1 MFRFRLETVLKYR
14 QFLEDQKLAALA
26 EAQRIL
32 EEEKEKARKLI
43 DMRAQYFAALRE
55 ETKKEELSINM
66 LSFYQA
72 YIFYLDRSIERQN
85 KIVERARA
93 VVVEKQQELIEAK
106 KQKEVMVKLRE
117 RAWQAYK
124 YEEDRRDQIA
134 LDETA
139 SIKFIRTKQGLN
151 TFAAS

>member
-1 MFRFRLETVLKYR
+1 
-14 QFLEDQKLAALA
+14 
-26 EAQRIL
+26 
-32 EEEKEKARKLI
+32 
-43 DMRAQYFAALRE
+43 
-55 ETKKEELSINM
+55 M

-85 KIVERARA
+85 KIVARARA
-93 VVVEKQQELIEAK
+93 VVVEKQQELIEAR
-106 KQKEVMVKLRE
+106 KQKEVMVKLKE
-117 RAWQAYK
+117 RAWKVYK

-151 TFAAS
+151 TFASS

>member
-14 QFLEDQKLAALA
+14 QFLEDQKLVALA

-43 DMRAQYFAALRE
+43 DMRAQYCAALRE

-85 KIVERARA
+85 KIVARARA
-93 VVVEKQQELIEAK
+93 VVVEKQQELIEAR
-106 KQKEVMVKLRE
+106 KQKEVMVKLKE
-117 RAWQAYK
+117 RAWKVYK

-151 TFAAS
+151 TFASS